1 MTDHPRIDAIYIT
14 HAAGEPMVAVDSS
27 RTIADMGLDGD
38 RYATGKG
45 FYSDKE
51 GWGANVTLIQAE
63 AIAAVNKGY
72 STDFTGAMLRRN
84 IVTSNVKLDTL
95 IGRDFRCGTTVLHGT
110 KPFPPCAHLAYL
122 LGRREVLKYFAYC
135 GGIGATVVADGHIN
149 IGDRIEL
156 IDVQIS
162 AE

>member
-1 MTDHPRIDAIYIT
+1 MKDHARVDAIYVT
-14 HAAGEPMVAVDSS
+14 HKAGEPMIAVDSV
-27 RTIADMGLDGD
+27 RTIADTGLDGD

-63 AIAAVNKGY
+63 AIAAVNAGY

-84 IVTSNVKLDTL
+84 IVTSNVRLDTL
-95 IGRDFRCGTTVLHGT
+95 IGRDFRCGGTQLRGT

-135 GGIGATVVADGHIN
+135 GGIGATVITAGQIHV
-149 IGDRIEL
+149 GDPIEL
-156 IDVQIS
+156 TDVQ
-162 AE
+162 ADAK